1 MLKNRAGLGPTVDR
15 RIALETAPQNKAS
28 ESLFVPG
35 NRCLLILMG
44 QRYLVS
50 IQRADEDSLSVSFP
64 IRDFPVEGMRV
75 DLEFHDTEGYTR
87 FESEVLMAPKAL
99 GDSLVLRRPPEI
111 LRNYHRGSWR
121 VPVDFKASIK
131 GHVHPRRL
139 TVPVINLS
147 TGGMLILTDAPLE
160 TDDMLETILPLPE
173 LDKEIF
179 TCKVVHRADA
189 EKSLGGLVQV
199 GCTFVS
205 PDPTN
210 VKAVSAY
217 IIDRLKELG
226 PGFSPVGSQRS
237 SRDADT

>member
-1 MLKNRAGLGPTVDR
+1 MDTVPHR
-15 RIALETAPQNKAS
+15 NVS

-50 IQRADEDSLSVSFP
+50 IQKADDDSLAVTFP

-87 FESEVLMAPKAL
+87 FESEVMVAPKAL
-99 GDSLVLRRPPEI
+99 GDNLILRRPPEF

-139 TVPVINLS
+139 NVPVINLS
-147 TGGMLILTDAPLE
+147 TGGMLLLSDAPLAIG
-160 TDDMLETILPLPE
+160 DMLEARLPLAALE
-173 LDKEIF
+173 QDHL
-179 TCKVVHRADA
+179 TCQVLHRADA
-189 EKSLGGLVQV
+189 TKSMAGLAQV
-199 GCTFVS
+199 GCSFVS
-205 PDPTN
+205 PDPTCI
-210 VKAVSAY
+210 KAVSDY
-217 IIDRLKELG
+217 ILERLKELG
-226 PGFSPVGSQRS
+226 PDFSPFGSHRTEH
-237 SRDADT
+237 DA